1 MEDRDSI
8 LVQLAEEIKNMEWT
22 KEDEE
27 KLQRIL
33 NELPPN
39 EYYIS
44 DNFEILLPTKE
55 DE

>member
-1 MEDRDSI
+1 MEDKSI
-8 LVQLAEEIKNMEWT
+8 LLQIAEEIRNMEWT

-27 KLQRIL
+27 RLQKIL

-39 EYYIS
+39 EHYIS
-44 DNFEILLPTKE
+44 DNFEIILPTKE